1 VNKSQNTSEATSVY
15 AVLSVRETMWNTTRC
30 AKSVAQVHVTVGNES
45 VPKIVINDTVKF
57 LS

>member
-15 AVLSVRETMWNTTRC
+15 AVLSDRETMWNTTRC

-45 VPKIVINDTVKF
+45 VPKIVINDTE
-57 LS
+57 